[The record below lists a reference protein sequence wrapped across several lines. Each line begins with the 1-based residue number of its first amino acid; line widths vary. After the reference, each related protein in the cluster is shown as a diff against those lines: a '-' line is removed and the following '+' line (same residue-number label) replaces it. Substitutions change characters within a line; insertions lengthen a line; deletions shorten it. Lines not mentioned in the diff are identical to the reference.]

1 MPGKKICHRPGAG
14 RHGRRGTAGK
24 RERGGGLSGEGLSD
38 EHHLNKVLKAMRQE
52 PRKIWETVFQGQQ
65 QARSTGTRG
74 QRALPE
80 RALPDGPRMLPLPG
94 GARLFLHSSHLHLHL
109 IIQPTCL
116 ISLPLQIKNSMRAG
130 IMYVV
135 VFPYLSNQ
143 NSSSCLV
150 SY

>member
-65 QARSTGTRG
+65 QAR
-74 QRALPE
+74 AL
-80 RALPDGPRMLPLPG
+80 GP
-94 GARLFLHSSHLHLHL
+94 GAREPFLRGPFLTAPECSLFLGVHAFSC
-109 IIQPTCL
+109 IAV
-116 ISLPLQIKNSMRAG
+116 ISI
-130 IMYVV
+130 YT
-135 VFPYLSNQ
+135 
-143 NSSSCLV
+143 
-150 SY
+150 